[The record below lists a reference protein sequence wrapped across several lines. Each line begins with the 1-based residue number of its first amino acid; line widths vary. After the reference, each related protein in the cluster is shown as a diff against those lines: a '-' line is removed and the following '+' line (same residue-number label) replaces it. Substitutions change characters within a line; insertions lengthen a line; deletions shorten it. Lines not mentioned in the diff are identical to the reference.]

1 MLQATGFVGWGEGE
15 DGESV
20 DERWREEGG
29 SVGERWR
36 EEGSMCLY

>member
-1 MLQATGFVGWGEGE
+1 MLQATGFVGWGESV

-20 DERWREEGG
+20 DERWREEGE